1 MPRIV
6 DHDLYRIS
14 LLDRC
19 GQLFVE
25 HGYAA
30 LSMRQI
36 AEHLK
41 VSTGTLY
48 HYFESKEDLFRKLVH
63 HVTNVDLSRW
73 QELLGNVTDPG
84 ERLDIF
90 LHQVE
95 ADEGYW
101 LSQYL
106 VICDYARAVGHASF
120 AADPTLAEATRQ
132 YHGLLSELL
141 GISPHLFVFI
151 DNFIGG
157 LLMNRFLSGGGVAF
171 HDQARLLRAMLALY
185 QAQQPASL
193 PTLDITQLP
202 SAEGESNE

>member
-63 HVTNVDLSRW
+63 HVGNVDLSRW
-73 QELLGNVTDPG
+73 HELLGNVTDPA

-95 ADEGYW
+95 ADEAYW

-106 VICDYARAVGHASF
+106 VICDYARAVGHANF
-120 AADPTLAEATRQ
+120 AADPTLAEATRR
-132 YHGLLSELL
+132 YHDLLSELL
-141 GISPHLFVFI
+141 GVPPHLFVFI

-157 LLMNRFLSGGGVAF
+157 LLMNRFLVGGGVSF
-171 HDQARLLRAMLALY
+171 NEQARLLRAMLALY
-185 QAQQPASL
+185 QAEHSASA
-193 PTLDITQLP
+193 PTPDGIQLP
-202 SAEGESNE
+202 STEGESNE

>member
-63 HVTNVDLSRW
+63 HVTNVDLARW
-73 QELLGNVTDPG
+73 TELLGDVADAG

-90 LHQVE
+90 LRQIE
-95 ADEGYW
+95 ADEPYW

-106 VICDYARAVGHASF
+106 VLCDYARAIGLENF
-120 AADPTLAEATRQ
+120 AADPTVAEATKR
-132 YHGLLSELL
+132 YHSLLCELL
-141 GISPHLFVFI
+141 QLSPEIFMFI
-151 DNFIGG
+151 DTFLGG
-157 LLMNRFLSGGGVAF
+157 LLLNRFLGGAQVSFSG
-171 HDQARLLRAMLALY
+171 QTQMLRSVLASY
-185 QAQQPASL
+185 QSSRPSL
-193 PTLDITQLP
+193 HPTG
-202 SAEGESNE
+202 A